1 MKETTY
7 VNSIEWTDVLMPS
20 KEDIQKLVTEY
31 SLNLEIGE
39 ELIFSTQDDC
49 IKTYKNQNLILLI
62 LHFPRVGARRNS
74 TGEIDFILSK
84 NSLLTVRYEDNEGI
98 YKLKK
103 LLEADNISGDDFTKS
118 INSNV
123 ELFLFILE
131 KLYIS
136 VEDHL
141 RNIRDEVE
149 SLDDGVRNAKNEKEK
164 RNEAVR
170 GVERIGTIIK
180 DILKIKERIKNHEEP
195 LDILNNIASIPDS
208 KILSIKRKREE
219 VLRIV
224 DYSQKLIESLYNVQ
238 TSLVQTTQGEI
249 IKLTGLF
256 TIFVLPVTIFI
267 ALFELASSG
276 GVFGAKPFVIFL
288 IIIIALFIFIGVN
301 KIKKWL

>member
-1 MKETTY
+1 MKETTF
-7 VNSIEWTDVLMPS
+7 VNSIEWVDVLMPS
-20 KEDIQKLVTEY
+20 KDDVQKLVTEY
-31 SLNLEIGE
+31 GLNLEIGE
-39 ELIFSTQDDC
+39 ELIFSTQDDY
-49 IKTYKNQNLILLI
+49 IKTYKDQNLILLI
-62 LHFPRVGARRNS
+62 LHFPRVGARRSS

-84 NSLLTVRYEDNEGI
+84 NSLITVRYEDNEGV

-103 LLEADNISGDDFTKS
+103 LLEADHISGDDFTKS
-118 INSNV
+118 IDSNV

-131 KLYIS
+131 KLYLS

-149 SLDDGVRNAKNEKEK
+149 SLDVVVRNAKSEKEK

-170 GVERIGTIIK
+170 GVEKIGTVIK
-180 DILKIKERIKNHEEP
+180 DILKIKERIRNHQEP
-195 LDILNNIASIPDS
+195 LDILNNIATIPDH
-208 KILSIKRKREE
+208 KIELIKNKREE
-219 VLRIV
+219 VLRII

-276 GVFGAKPFVIFL
+276 GALGGKTFAVLIFVVLSFF
-288 IIIIALFIFIGVN
+288 AFIGVN